1 MTGFDH
7 LTVLRD
13 EVVRV
18 LAPAAGEVHVDCTLG
33 GGGHAE
39 ALLEAAPCVVIGID
53 RDAAALAAARARLAR
68 FGDRFVAVRGRFG
81 GLGALLDAAGHPQVD
96 GILADLG
103 VSSPQLDR
111 PERGFSFRF
120 SGPLDMRMDQDAPL
134 SASDVVNEWS
144 EEDLARTIR
153 DLGEEQRWRAVAK
166 AIVAGRPW
174 SDTAALAGAI
184 GRAIGRSDSRIN
196 PATRTFQAIRMA
208 VNDELGELDALLSQ
222 IPDRLRPGG
231 RAAIIAFHSL
241 EDRAVKQF
249 FARESARGT
258 ERDPWGRPVIAPRL
272 SAPSRPQK
280 PAEDDPNPRARSA
293 RLRSARRLPW
303 PTP

>member
-1 MTGFDH
+1 MTGFAH
-7 LTVLRD
+7 VTVLRD
-13 EVVRV
+13 EVVRA

-39 ALLEAAPCVVIGID
+39 ALLEAAPCRVIGID
-53 RDAAALAAARARLAR
+53 RDADALAAATERLGR
-68 FGDRFVAVRGRFG
+68 FGDRFRAVRGRFG
-81 GLGALLDAAGHPQVD
+81 DLGRVLDEVGEPQVD
-96 GILADLG
+96 GVCADLG

-111 PERGFSFRF
+111 ADRGFSFRQ
-120 SGPLDMRMDQDAPL
+120 SGPLDMRMDQDAPV
-134 SASDVVNEWS
+134 SAADVVNAWP
-144 EEDLARTIR
+144 EDELAAAIR

-174 SDTAALAGAI
+174 ADTTALAGAI
-184 GRAIGRSDSRIN
+184 AKVVGRGDGRIH
-196 PATRTFQAIRMA
+196 PATRTFQAIRMV
-208 VNDELGELDALLSQ
+208 VNDELGELDRLLTQ
-222 IPDRLRPGG
+222 LPDRLRPGG

-258 ERDPWGRPVIAPRL
+258 ERDPYGHPVTPPRL
-272 SAPSRPQK
+272 SAPSRPVS
-280 PAEDDPNPRARSA
+280 ADSDPNPRARSA

-303 PTP
+303 PP